1 MRQREPSALARKVA
15 KELPL
20 YGEQMRWWQK
30 AVANVDRLN
39 TRPNRAVAA
48 ASTAQLVRSMRGIG
62 LNLPVLAG
70 EVGTSPAEEEKKK
83 RDIERPGAE
92 KAHGG
97 ALDKDQYFTNRAH
110 GGRVSDSRRVAIR

>member
-1 MRQREPSALARKVA
+1 LADIARARKVMR
-15 KELPL
+15 ELPL
-20 YGEQMRWWQK
+20 YGEQMRRWQK

-39 TRPNRAVAA
+39 NRPNRAIAA

-62 LNLPVLAG
+62 LNLPVVADKAG
-70 EVGTSPAEEEKKK
+70 PSSAQEKKDQS
-83 RDIERPGAE
+83 DIERPVTE

-97 ALDKDQYFTNRAH
+97 AVDKDQYFTNRAH